1 MEDPTIHNYN
11 HKRHRNLFQQPN
23 RNRRHCSTSTY
34 IYEHLRLRISA
45 CPWIRINST
54 MCDALLS
61 ANSFND
67 IDIRAEDQFYT
78 HPGKT
83 RFAVLSSKSVNSFST
98 AFNIPLAPFRS
109 SQILTVLVPN
119 LNYKRSDDPYGPR
132 DSFADRKWIGYPAA

>member
-1 MEDPTIHNYN
+1 
-11 HKRHRNLFQQPN
+11 
-23 RNRRHCSTSTY
+23 
-34 IYEHLRLRISA
+34 
-45 CPWIRINST
+45 

-119 LNYKRSDDPYGPR
+119 LKSQMFG
-132 DSFADRKWIGYPAA
+132 